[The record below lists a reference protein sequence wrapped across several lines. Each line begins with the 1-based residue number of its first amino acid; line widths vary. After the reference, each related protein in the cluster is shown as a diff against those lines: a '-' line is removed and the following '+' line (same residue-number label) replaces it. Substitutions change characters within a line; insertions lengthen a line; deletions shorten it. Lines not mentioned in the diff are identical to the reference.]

1 MQHTPEGIVCMV
13 RGEDADYLLA
23 PAAIGFAGD
32 PFTANDRK
40 WTLAPLTAENAA
52 KLRSIFPFTAPRAVL
67 HEKRTVG
74 VGDRLGI
81 AAPGHI
87 RAFEK
92 YDAYPVLAQQS
103 IRELTLTGR
112 TFEQVLD
119 CASFAVFRCGYTRGF
134 GADGDHL
141 KTAEEVAY
149 AIRCGYTIITLDC
162 SEHICNDAAL
172 MTAQQVEEA
181 YCPDPV
187 LEKLYLGRTFLIEG
201 QEIAFEEADFHR
213 MSLIYNEAI
222 DFAVKIYRQ
231 FLGGASAPEFEVS
244 IDETVTPTTPAQH
257 YYVAAELIRRGVRP
271 ATIAPRFCGEFQKG
285 VDYIGDLN
293 QFQKE
298 FDTHARIARHFG
310 YKISVHSGSDK
321 FSVFRKVGKYTQGIF
336 HLKTAGTSW
345 LEAMAV
351 VAQYAPSLYRE
362 IHDFALHTGFARAK
376 EYYHVTTDLTKIP
389 PLDSLQ
395 DDQLPALFEQND
407 SRQLIHITYGEI
419 LTAKQPDGTPL
430 FRDRLYRVWRKY
442 EEEYLTRLE
451 RHIEHHLQT
460 LYEGFLGT

>member
-1 MQHTPEGIVCMV
+1 MQRMKIISWLEGRGSAADCCIYEASMQHTPEGVVCMV

-285 VDYIGDLN
+285 VDYIGDLS

-298 FDTHARIARHFG
+298 FDTHARIAHHFG

-336 HLKTAGTSW
+336 HLAVIPFIARLCCIGTLMLFQIQLACIDGISVPFFFQTMEEINRKP
-345 LEAMAV
+345 LLHRRL
-351 VAQYAPSLYRE
+351 PSQIFL
-362 IHDFALHTGFARAK
+362 ALQAF
-376 EYYHVTTDLTKIP
+376 
-389 PLDSLQ
+389 
-395 DDQLPALFEQND
+395 
-407 SRQLIHITYGEI
+407 
-419 LTAKQPDGTPL
+419 
-430 FRDRLYRVWRKY
+430 
-442 EEEYLTRLE
+442 
-451 RHIEHHLQT
+451 
-460 LYEGFLGT
+460 